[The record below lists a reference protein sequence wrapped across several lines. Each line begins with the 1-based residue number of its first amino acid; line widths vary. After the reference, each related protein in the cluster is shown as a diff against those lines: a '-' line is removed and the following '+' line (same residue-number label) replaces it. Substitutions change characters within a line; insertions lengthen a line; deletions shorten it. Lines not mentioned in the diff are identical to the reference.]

1 MLYNPGMTA
10 VPFLI
15 IGALA
20 VLWFGT
26 EYATADQLLNTVI
39 FGTAALMGAWALS
52 IVIGEVWPE

>member
-20 VLWFGT
+20 VLWFGL
-26 EYATADQLLNTVI
+26 EYAAADQLLNTVI
-39 FGTAALMGAWALS
+39 FGFAALLGAWALS
-52 IVIGEVWPE
+52 ILVDKAW